1 MPVWLQIVG
10 AIASAL
16 LSYYTRYDDTHVKD
30 MLKDIADNLNLAL
43 QRLNEISVQINNLLA
58 EIRKLPD
65 IFARITY
72 ANDLEALNVQIKS
85 ALVRYDQL
93 INAGHPNNFII
104 EQTKDIY
111 NRLVAAR
118 TALEASSAECPEEFV
133 GLAAVMSPLSYLL
146 EMALLYRI
154 GMDAA
159 GLRDATT
166 ASYSAWFKALLDPA
180 RPNSLASAVRDG
192 QAALLASDNDVHT
205 GLFGPAAASPG
216 TSQAVYCVEHRIGS
230 DIWNGPFLPR
240 GQTLAEIFQLTWIRL
255 YGLITLQ

>member
-1 MPVWLQIVG
+1 
-10 AIASAL
+10 
-16 LSYYTRYDDTHVKD
+16 
-30 MLKDIADNLNLAL
+30 MLKDIADNLDLAL
-43 QRLNEISVQINNLLA
+43 QRLNEISAQINNLLA

-118 TALEASSAECPEEFV
+118 TALEASSADCPEEFV
-133 GLAAVMSPLSYLL
+133 ALAAVMSPLSYLL

-192 QAALLASDNDVHT
+192 QAALLASGQRCPHWSFRT
-205 GLFGPAAASPG
+205 SRRFAWHLTSGLLRRTSDRLGYLEWTIPPARANVG
-216 TSQAVYCVEHRIGS
+216 
-230 DIWNGPFLPR
+230 
-240 GQTLAEIFQLTWIRL
+240 
-255 YGLITLQ
+255 